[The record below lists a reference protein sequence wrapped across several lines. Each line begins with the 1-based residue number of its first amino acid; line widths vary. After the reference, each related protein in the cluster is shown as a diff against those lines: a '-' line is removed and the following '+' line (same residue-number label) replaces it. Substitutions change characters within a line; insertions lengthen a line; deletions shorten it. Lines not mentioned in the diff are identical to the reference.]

1 VLGERGAAFD
11 PVTAIHVA
19 NAEILVNDSV
29 VNMAADHAVD
39 AMPPR
44 FFRQGLLECAN
55 IVHGVLDLMFG
66 PLRQR
71 PVAETQPAPDGI
83 EVAVD
88 EDRKV
93 VSGVTE
99 QRQPAGML
107 DHHVEHIAVHH
118 KIAPRIGGFMDC
130 GLNHFDA
137 AEMSPIIVAQK
148 LVVIAGQ
155 INDSRALAR
164 LAQEFLHDVVVMLRP
179 EPAGA

>member
-1 VLGERGAAFD
+1 V
-11 PVTAIHVA
+11 
-19 NAEILVNDSV
+19 
-29 VNMAADHAVD
+29 
-39 AMPPR
+39 
-44 FFRQGLLECAN
+44 
-55 IVHGVLDLMFG
+55 
-66 PLRQR
+66 
-71 PVAETQPAPDGI
+71 
-83 EVAVD
+83 
-88 EDRKV
+88 
-93 VSGVTE
+93 
-99 QRQPAGML
+99 L